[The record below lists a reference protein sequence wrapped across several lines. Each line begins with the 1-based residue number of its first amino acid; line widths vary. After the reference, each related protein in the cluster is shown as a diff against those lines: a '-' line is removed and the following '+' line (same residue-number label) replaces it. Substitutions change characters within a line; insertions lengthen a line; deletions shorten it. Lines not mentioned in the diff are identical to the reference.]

1 MVGAAASLVGGLGG
15 SNSAKKSQQRQEA
28 FEKWKMSNAHQME
41 VKDLKKAG
49 LNPILS
55 AGGTGAAGGSIGSS
69 TYDPSASI
77 NNAMQYMLENKKLE
91 NETKVANATAEN
103 IGADT
108 ANKTAQNPYIA
119 PKAKAEIG
127 QLTSSKALNSA
138 KTSTEKEIQLQKRMG
153 EYGSKFVGTDTKRL
167 LS

>member
-1 MVGAAASLVGGLGG
+1 MELGGIAGTAASIAGGLLG

-41 VKDLKKAG
+41 VEDLKKAG

-55 AGGTGAAGGSIGSS
+55 AGGTGAVGGSIGSS

-91 NETKVANATAEN
+91 NETKVANN
-103 IGADT
+103 IHMKIIKITPNGR
-108 ANKTAQNPYIA
+108 
-119 PKAKAEIG
+119 
-127 QLTSSKALNSA
+127 
-138 KTSTEKEIQLQKRMG
+138 QLQ
-153 EYGSKFVGTDTKRL
+153 S
-167 LS
+167 SPH